1 MADRKMYQN
10 IAECFQKQDEVILET
25 ILKGPHAGEKR
36 MLSREEGNC
45 LPENGV
51 YREVLYGKPKAVVC
65 GGGHVSLSIVQLLKM
80 LEFRVIVVD
89 ERPEFANRERFPQA
103 DEIFCMEFTDFFR
116 ENDFGNHAY
125 YVIVTRG
132 HQYDYSCLKA
142 VLERERDYVG
152 MIGSRSKVALSF
164 EKLRK
169 EGYAEEVIGR
179 IHSPI
184 GLAIGAKTPTE
195 ISVSIAAEI
204 IQEKNRQPRNTLEAS
219 ILEGIQDED
228 AHIMVTVIEKSGS
241 SPRGEGTRMIV
252 CKDGKIYGTI
262 GGGSVEY
269 AAIQE
274 AKAFDDP
281 SGFAI
286 KEYDLSNSKA
296 ATLGMVCGGQVKVL
310 FEKL

>member
-1 MADRKMYQN
+1 
-10 IAECFQKQDEVILET
+10 
-25 ILKGPHAGEKR
+25 
-36 MLSREEGNC
+36 
-45 LPENGV
+45 
-51 YREVLYGKPKAVVC
+51 
-65 GGGHVSLSIVQLLKM
+65 
-80 LEFRVIVVD
+80 
-89 ERPEFANRERFPQA
+89 
-103 DEIFCMEFTDFFR
+103 
-116 ENDFGNHAY
+116 
-125 YVIVTRG
+125 
-132 HQYDYSCLKA
+132 
-142 VLERERDYVG
+142 

-228 AHIMVTVIEKSGS
+228 AHTMVTVIEKSGS

>member
-1 MADRKMYQN
+1 MADRTMYEK
-10 IAECFQKQDEVILET
+10 IAECVRKQDEVFLET
-25 ILKGPHAGEKR
+25 VLEGPHAGEKR
-36 MLSREEGNC
+36 ILSQQEEKISA
-45 LPENGV
+45 EKGV

-65 GGGHVSLSIVQLLKM
+65 GGGHVSLAIVQLLKM
-80 LEFRVIVVD
+80 LEFTVVVVD
-89 ERPEFANRERFPQA
+89 ERPEFANRERFPEA
-103 DEIFCMEFTDFFR
+103 DEIYCMEFADFFR
-116 ENDFGNHAY
+116 ENKFGKHAY
-125 YVIVTRG
+125 YIIVTRG

-169 EGYAEEVIGR
+169 EGYPEDVIGS

-184 GLAIGAKTPTE
+184 GLAIGAKTPAE

-204 IQEKNRQPRNTLEAS
+204 IQEKNRHLRNTLEAS

-228 AHIMVTVIEKSGS
+228 ACTMVTVIEKSGS

-252 CKDGKIYGTI
+252 CRDGRIYGTI

-274 AKAFDDP
+274 AKGFDDP
-281 SGFAI
+281 SGFAV
-286 KEYDLSNSKA
+286 KEYDLTNSKA
-296 ATLGMVCGGQVKVL
+296 ATLGMVCGGHVKVL